1 MKEKHSGT
9 VFNLAQV
16 INLLYTHE
24 GSKGDN
30 ELVIIAQVS
39 LLEFLIEL

>member
-9 VFNLAQV
+9 VFNLARV
-16 INLLYTHE
+16 INGLYTH
-24 GSKGDN
+24 GGIKGDN
-30 ELVIIAQVS
+30 ELVIKVQVS